1 MIDAKND
8 YVITRKVA
16 PTKAQAT
23 ASFSVNAV
31 QQDEVVAIGA
41 GVENVKV
48 GDIIVFDDRQ
58 SVPFEHEGTRLVG
71 TLERNVIARV
81 GGNE

>member
-31 QQDEVVAIGA
+31 QQDEVVAVGT

-48 GDIIVFDDRQ
+48 GDIIIFDDRQ
-58 SVPFEHEGTRLVG
+58 SIPFTYDGIGHIATP
-71 TLERNVIARV
+71 ERNVVAKV
-81 GGNE
+81 GHSE